1 MSQSHKP
8 RLIVTTDINNGPGDP
23 DDRQSLCHLVLYA
36 DVLDIRGIVPDR
48 FSPKAIETCHIA
60 FDLYE
65 EDFNRPGTRFGDD
78 GFPQADF
85 FRDEALKTTQE
96 AAVDHILREAH
107 EMTRDRSI
115 CSSGAI

>member
-65 EDFNRPGTRFGDD
+65 EDFNSQGPALAMTAFLKRISSGTR
-78 GFPQADF
+78 
-85 FRDEALKTTQE
+85 
-96 AAVDHILREAH
+96 
-107 EMTRDRSI
+107 RSRQHRKPR
-115 CSSGAI
+115 

>member
-1 MSQSHKP
+1 MTRWSALCCIALILGSATSTMSQSHKP

-36 DVLDIRGIVPDR
+36 DVLDIRGSVPDR

-85 FRDEALKTTQE
+85 FRD
-96 AAVDHILREAH
+96 R
-107 EMTRDRSI
+107 RSRQHRKPR
-115 CSSGAI
+115 